1 MTTWHLLIGILE
13 AIAWYF
19 FIWYLLS
26 TLRAK
31 ERNLWLASFVLL
43 ILAYVAFALCPWLRH
58 TEMWQSIGETQSP

>member
-13 AIAWYF
+13 AIVWYF

-43 ILAYVAFALCPWLRH
+43 MLAYVAFALCPWLRH
-58 TEMWQSIGETQSP
+58 TERWQSIGETQSP